1 MSREGRSQP
10 IQPFASHGFL
20 GNVPANG
27 TLPRVA
33 VVVENDDRR
42 RRTPPLQPVIISAAY
57 SAFAAPVVFPP
68 GPQFVA
74 EPIRAK
80 AANPVQP
87 VVEHGFL
94 GNTPAN
100 GTTPPPVVN
109 VDRVDQRGRYRPLDP
124 IALSAALLGITP
136 PAALPTG
143 PFVVPLD
150 ERRRFLAQLPPTIL
164 HGADDP
170 DPPLPNVVEP
180 ERRRRVSID
189 PTIISGALASLIGPF
204 VAPPEPQSVEPAALQ
219 RRRLTPDP
227 LSISGAL
234 IAFFGPFVAPPA
246 ALVVSATD
254 DGKRRVVP
262 QPISISGVLAPFFPV
277 LVAPPAP
284 LVVVGEDGRRRL
296 VPQPIVLAGREFP
309 AAVVA
314 IVVGAFDPAQPHGG
328 ADGHAATTAGFDA
341 SEPSGGADGR
351 VPAAAGYDSSQPG
364 VSS

>member
-68 GPQFVA
+68 EPQFVA

-100 GTTPPPVVN
+100 GTTPPPAVN
-109 VDRVDQRGRYRPLDP
+109 VDRVDQRDRYRPLDP

-136 PAALPTG
+136 PAVLPTG

-150 ERRRFLAQLPPTIL
+150 ERRRFLAALPATIF

-180 ERRRRVSID
+180 GRRRGLPVD

-234 IAFFGPFVAPPA
+234 ATFFGPFVAPPRP
-246 ALVVSATD
+246 LIVFSD
-254 DGKRRVVP
+254 ERGRRVY
-262 QPISISGVLAPFFPV
+262 
-277 LVAPPAP
+277 
-284 LVVVGEDGRRRL
+284 
-296 VPQPIVLAGREFP
+296 PQPIVLAGPAFP
-309 AAVVA
+309 PAVIAA
-314 IVVGAFDPAQPHGG
+314 IVGAFDPALPGGG
-328 ADGHAATTAGFDA
+328 ADGHASTTVLFGSDT
-341 SEPSGGADGR
+341 PSGGADGR
-351 VPAAAGYDSSQPG
+351 VPAAAGYDSGQPG